1 MAGWAL
7 RKNDFQSLLNS
18 CDFIDK
24 NGVFISG
31 GMSQTQLSIFVE
43 KQPQWQAWIYIFL
56 TPDRLSS
63 RNDVMSD
70 KVNVR
75 PDITQN
81 FFFFF
86 LKKIM
91 TWRVCVA
98 LKTIWSY
105 QTLININL
113 MEANVHQHP
122 VVFKEHLV
130 TFPLT
135 FFAYASKLKLVSAIF
150 YQIFIL
156 YRMITFFIS
165 SKKLFSFSRYSD
177 FSISVFPSF
186 SPGQPL
192 L

>member
-1 MAGWAL
+1 M
-7 RKNDFQSLLNS
+7 
-18 CDFIDK
+18 
-24 NGVFISG
+24 
-31 GMSQTQLSIFVE
+31 
-43 KQPQWQAWIYIFL
+43 
-56 TPDRLSS
+56 SS

-98 LKTIWSY
+98 LKTILSY

-130 TFPLT
+130 TFSLT

-156 YRMITFFIS
+156 YQMITLQKLWKTFFIS